1 MKEDITKWELCII
14 TFSFLCL
21 VVFIAF
27 AAYLVS
33 QSQNHECKE
42 NTEVER
48 PLGLSIPFNDRLL
61 ICNYPGARDTG
72 FDSRYGCNR
81 EILNIVLKLNQVKE

>member
-1 MKEDITKWELCII
+1 MKEDITKCEYCII

-33 QSQNHECKE
+33 QSKNYGCKE
-42 NTEVER
+42 NVKVER
-48 PLGLSIPFNDRLL
+48 PLELSIPYNDMLL
-61 ICNYPGARDTG
+61 
-72 FDSRYGCNR
+72 S
-81 EILNIVLKLNQVKE
+81 

>member
-1 MKEDITKWELCII
+1 MKEDITKWEYCII

-33 QSQNHECKE
+33 QSQNRECKE
-42 NTEVER
+42 DIKVER

-81 EILNIVLKLNQVKE
+81 EILSIVLKLNQVKE

>member
-21 VVFIAF
+21 VVFISF
-27 AAYLVS
+27 TAYLVS
-33 QSQNHECKE
+33 QSQNHDCKE
-42 NTEVER
+42 DIKVER

-61 ICNYPGARDTG
+61 ICNYPGTRDSN
-72 FDSRYGCNR
+72 FDSKYGCNR
-81 EILNIVLKLNQVKE
+81 EVLSIVLKLNTVKE

>member
-1 MKEDITKWELCII
+1 MKEDISKWELCII

-33 QSQNHECKE
+33 QSQNRECKE
-42 NTEVER
+42 NVKVER

-61 ICNYPGARDTG
+61 ICNYPGARDAD
-72 FDSRYGCNR
+72 FDSKYGCDR
-81 EILNIVLKLNQVKE
+81 EVLSIILKLNKVKE

>member
-33 QSQNHECKE
+33 QSQNHDCKE
-42 NTEVER
+42 NINVER

>member
-1 MKEDITKWELCII
+1 MKEDITKWELYII

-42 NTEVER
+42 NIKVER

>member
-42 NTEVER
+42 NINVER

-61 ICNYPGARDTG
+61 ICNYPGARDSD
-72 FDSRYGCNR
+72 FDSKYGCDR
-81 EILNIVLKLNQVKE
+81 EVLSIILKLNKIDK

>member
-42 NTEVER
+42 SIKVER
-48 PLGLSIPFNDRLL
+48 PLDLNIPFNDRLL